1 MPQNAVTWIGNPSDR
16 VIFKLTMRFK
26 LQSSRLLGNFKNLFW
41 HKLICEDW
49 FICRVAELQIRPF
62 HSHPSHCFLSDF
74 FTFVFSFFVWFGF
87 LLFQP
92 GSFLPFQ
99 PILNERLSVRLRTTT
114 KAPTATTTTLSSETK
129 TFWSVL
135 FFNVGYFGQQK
146 NGSLMKSARK
156 LSLIEA
162 ASIKLSYLWVSEL
175 ASLSKEASAG
185 YSITRHDGQLPRV
198 QDVFVSRCPIYKAM
212 DLWNWMVVNFLYL
225 NKHLFKECF

>member
-26 LQSSRLLGNFKNLFW
+26 LHLSRLLGNFTKPFLTQNYLRRVV
-41 HKLICEDW
+41 HLPSR
-49 FICRVAELQIRPF
+49 RVANSTVPWPPIPLFPF
-62 HSHPSHCFLSDF
+62 WLFHFCFL
-74 FTFVFSFFVWFGF
+74 VFFVWFGF

-162 ASIKLSYLWVSEL
+162 TSIKLSYLRVSKP
-175 ASLSKEASAG
+175 ASLS
-185 YSITRHDGQLPRV
+185 
-198 QDVFVSRCPIYKAM
+198 
-212 DLWNWMVVNFLYL
+212 
-225 NKHLFKECF
+225 